1 MEIDLLPKDP
11 FKLFRLW
18 YQEYQN
24 TKPKDSTIM
33 TLATSDTKGR
43 PSARVVL
50 MKSFEEKGFTFFTNY
65 ESRKSQDI
73 LANPF
78 GQLLFFWEPLGRQV
92 RVFGGLSKVSE
103 KESDDYFKTRPYLS
117 QIGAWAS
124 NQSRKIGSRKELADR
139 FEEYKNKYPEGAV
152 PRPPHWGGW
161 LLKPEEFEF
170 WIGRENRLHDRFH
183 YFRGSDPSSWNI
195 SRLAP

>member
-1 MEIDLLPKDP
+1 MEIDSLPKDP
-11 FKLFRLW
+11 FKLFRTW

-24 TKPKDSTIM
+24 TKPKDSTIV
-33 TLATSDTKGR
+33 TLATSDVKGR

-50 MKSFEEKGFTFFTNY
+50 MKAFDEKGFTFFTNY

-73 LANPF
+73 LANPV

-92 RVFGGLSKVSE
+92 RIYGGLSKVSE

-124 NQSRKIGSRKELADR
+124 NQSHKIGSRRELSDR
-139 FEEYKNKYPEGAV
+139 FEEYKKKYPEGAV

-161 LLKPEEFEF
+161 LMQPVEFEF

-183 YFRGSDPSSWNI
+183 YSRAPGSSTWDI